1 MSEETSSTLS
11 TENSSPSVRTRSSS
25 IRVDK
30 EGPLKKQGKRGVSWK
45 TRYFLLTG
53 GSLHYYKTEMD
64 PNPAETI
71 NLKGFT
77 IETVAHVKKKNT
89 FVLVSTIKENE
100 KKKELIFA
108 AKSTEELN
116 SWLQAIQQALSKEAC
131 GAPRRELGEKKSLMF
146 NAKKDI
152 TAMAVNSTIGK
163 KIIKESTPEQTLIVL
178 ESYKKFV
185 SLQFGKPKAKEI
197 EKEIYRFAAY
207 AATLHKEKILTPHDF
222 NHCRKPVL
230 YIWSSY
236 LDFCEMKWSRDI
248 PKLSKLVS
256 NLSESLEQLF
266 KLHFTPTNLT
276 RMKEVLAF
284 FGDSQ
289 TLEAIFKEEYDQ
301 LREEVSTALRQ
312 MWEIQLT
319 PVERNA
325 IQTELMEENKPQ
337 IVDNYT
343 VAGTYMI

>member
-1 MSEETSSTLS
+1 
-11 TENSSPSVRTRSSS
+11 
-25 IRVDK
+25 
-30 EGPLKKQGKRGVSWK
+30 
-45 TRYFLLTG
+45 
-53 GSLHYYKTEMD
+53 
-64 PNPAETI
+64 
-71 NLKGFT
+71 
-77 IETVAHVKKKNT
+77 
-89 FVLVSTIKENE
+89 
-100 KKKELIFA
+100 
-108 AKSTEELN
+108 
-116 SWLQAIQQALSKEAC
+116 
-131 GAPRRELGEKKSLMF
+131 
-146 NAKKDI
+146 
-152 TAMAVNSTIGK
+152 
-163 KIIKESTPEQTLIVL
+163 
-178 ESYKKFV
+178 
-185 SLQFGKPKAKEI
+185 
-197 EKEIYRFAAY
+197 
-207 AATLHKEKILTPHDF
+207 
-222 NHCRKPVL
+222 
-230 YIWSSY
+230 
-236 LDFCEMKWSRDI
+236 MKWSRDI